1 MLSEEPSTMVER
13 RARSHSLIQ
22 ELVITR
28 NEMLT
33 LFTQLAELKPFQP
46 DEGTC
51 EILQEFCETLVDYT
65 LQAHLNLYRYIEEKL
80 EKRKKVLQLAE
91 QIYPRILATTEM
103 ISAFNDTYEEINDK
117 LDASHLEQNLSRLG
131 EALATRIELEDQ
143 LIEVLTNRMPS
154 AENVKS
160 LNS

>member
-22 ELVITR
+22 ELVVTR
-28 NEMLT
+28 NQMLT

-51 EILQEFCETLVDYT
+51 EVLQEFCETLVDYT

-91 QIYPRILATTEM
+91 QIYPRILATTEI